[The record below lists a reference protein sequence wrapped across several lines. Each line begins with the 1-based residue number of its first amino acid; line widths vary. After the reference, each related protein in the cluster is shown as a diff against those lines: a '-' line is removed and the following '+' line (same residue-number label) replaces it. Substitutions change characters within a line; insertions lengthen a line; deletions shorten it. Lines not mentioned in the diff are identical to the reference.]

1 LPVSLKLGQGGRM
14 SQGRLVA
21 LRVLPIGILGLAV
34 VAVPV
39 MIFSPTGLDRLRGL
53 RDEKRRVEQ
62 EVSRLSVDI
71 EELRAEVQR
80 IKSDPSAVEQ
90 VARDELGLVRK
101 TEVVFQFKD

>member
-1 LPVSLKLGQGGRM
+1 V

-21 LRVLPIGILGLAV
+21 VRLLPIGILGLAI

-53 RDEKRRVEQ
+53 REEKRRVEAENSQ
-62 EVSRLSVDI
+62 LSLEI

-80 IKSDPSAVEQ
+80 IKSDPAAVEQ

-101 TEVVFQFKD
+101 TEVVFQFKE

>member
-1 LPVSLKLGQGGRM
+1 V

-21 LRVLPIGILGLAV
+21 VRVLPIGILGLAI

-53 RDEKRRVEQ
+53 REEKRRIEAQ
-62 EVSRLSVDI
+62 VSQLSLEI

-80 IKSDPSAVEQ
+80 IKTDPAAVEQ